1 MKADSQHKPA
11 AKETPSLSEDEIRRR
26 AFELFE
32 ERGGRE
38 GHELED
44 WLRAEREFRR
54 ASKSAAAA

>member
-1 MKADSQHKPA
+1 MKADSQNKPA

-32 ERGGRE
+32 ERGGQE

-44 WLRAEREFRR
+44 WLRAESEIRR
-54 ASKSAAAA
+54 ATQDAAAA